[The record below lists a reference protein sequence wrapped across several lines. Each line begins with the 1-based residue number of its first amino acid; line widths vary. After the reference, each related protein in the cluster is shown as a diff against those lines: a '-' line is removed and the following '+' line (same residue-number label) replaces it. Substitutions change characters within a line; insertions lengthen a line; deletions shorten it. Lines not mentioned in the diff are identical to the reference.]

1 MLRSVIPWI
10 AYFLLVAQAAGEET
24 IFPYKACITADDVYV
39 RSGPGQTYYPTDK
52 LQEGDEVEVYRHDP
66 GGWYAIRPPEGSFTW
81 VSGKYL
87 TQGGNNLAV
96 ATEDGVAARVGSRF
110 SDIRDVIQV
119 RLHKG
124 EVIEL
129 LDVKEVGTGPN
140 RQTWYKI
147 APPSGEFRWVFGK
160 YVDADYRAS
169 GVRRTRAAAGAETGR
184 EAAAEI
190 GTAGEIEV
198 TSASDAHDAPARAV
212 SYEDEEVSP
221 GVERGGELPP
231 LDPSPRDDRRFDE
244 PTAADH
250 EPEATDADPAEAYDF
265 HYEPEVRR
273 KLTPEEYR
281 NELGK
286 LDLELSTMVVEEP
299 TVWAFG
305 DLRLAAEG
313 LKRQAQTAV
322 ERGLV
327 KVLLTKIDRFE
338 RIKSHYATLST
349 FRREVDL
356 VSSRKGV
363 GPPRLK
369 GSDPFSDGLLARRE
383 SDVAA
388 ASPPASDPTAS
399 PGPGAAPERPAAS
412 GGGFDGVG
420 RLTPVV
426 SQKLD
431 APRYALVDED
441 GEVACY
447 VTPSAGVPLGHYVG
461 QRVGVNGTRGY
472 IPEQR
477 AYHIMAQHVTVLGG
491 GGRMR

>member
-24 IFPYKACITADDVYV
+24 TFPYKAWITANDVYV

-52 LQEGDEVEVYRHDP
+52 LKEGDEVEVYRHDP
-66 GGWYAIRPPEGSFTW
+66 GGWYAIRPPEGSFAW
-81 VSGKYL
+81 VSGKFL

-96 ATEDGVAARVGSRF
+96 VTEDGVAARVGSRF

-124 EVIEL
+124 EVVEL
-129 LDVKEVGTGPN
+129 LDFKEVGTGPN

-160 YVDADYRAS
+160 YVDADYRPSGVRKTRAAS
-169 GVRRTRAAAGAETGR
+169 GVAVAPETAEERAASK
-184 EAAAEI
+184 
-190 GTAGEIEV
+190 GTVPFSLTRKLGQ
-198 TSASDAHDAPARAV
+198 SPARAV
-212 SYEDEEVSP
+212 SYEDEEISP
-221 GVERGGELPP
+221 GAERGGELPP
-231 LDPSPRDDRRFDE
+231 LDPSPRESGRFDDR
-244 PTAADH
+244 TAADR
-250 EPEATDADPAEAYDF
+250 EPEATDPGPGEVYDPR
-265 HYEPEVRR
+265 YEPEEPR

-286 LDLELSTMVVEEP
+286 LDLALSTMVVEEP
-299 TVWAFG
+299 TVWAFE

-313 LKRQAQTAV
+313 LERQAQTAV

-327 KVLLTKIDRFE
+327 KVLLRKIDRFE

-363 GPPRLK
+363 RPPRLK
-369 GSDPFSDGLLARRE
+369 GSDPFSDA
-383 SDVAA
+383 AA
-388 ASPPASDPTAS
+388 ASPPASGTS
-399 PGPGAAPERPAAS
+399 AAPGLPAAA

-431 APRYALVDED
+431 APRYALVGED
-441 GEVACY
+441 GQVACY

-477 AYHIMAQHVTVLGG
+477 AYHVMAQHVTVLQS
-491 GGRMR
+491 GRLR

>member
-1 MLRSVIPWI
+1 MLRSVVPWI

-24 IFPYKACITADDVYV
+24 IFPYKAWIMANDVYV

-81 VSGKYL
+81 VSGKFL

-96 ATEDGVAARVGSRF
+96 VTEDGVAARVGSRF

-124 EVIEL
+124 EVVEL
-129 LDVKEVGTGPN
+129 LDVKEVGTGPD

-160 YVDADYRAS
+160 YVDPDYRPS
-169 GVRRTRAAAGAETGR
+169 GVRTTRAAAAK
-184 EAAAEI
+184 
-190 GTAGEIEV
+190 GTVPFSSTRKSGQ
-198 TSASDAHDAPARAV
+198 SPARAV
-212 SYEDEEVSP
+212 SYEDEEISP
-221 GVERGGELPP
+221 GAERGGELPP
-231 LDPSPRDDRRFDE
+231 LDPSPRESGRFDE
-244 PTAADH
+244 PGAADH
-250 EPEATDADPAEAYDF
+250 ETEAAGSDPAEAYDSR
-265 HYEPEVRR
+265 YEPEVRR

-281 NELGK
+281 NELGR

-299 TVWAFG
+299 TVWAFD

-313 LKRQAQTAV
+313 LERQAQTAV

-327 KVLLTKIDRFE
+327 KVLLRKIGRFE
-338 RIKSHYATLST
+338 RIKDHYATLSS

-363 GPPRLK
+363 RPPRLK
-369 GSDPFSDGLLARRE
+369 GSDPFSDA
-383 SDVAA
+383 AA
-388 ASPPASDPTAS
+388 ASPPASGTSSS
-399 PGPGAAPERPAAS
+399 PGLPAAA

-431 APRYALVDED
+431 APRYALVGED

-477 AYHIMAQHVTVLGG
+477 AYHIMAQHVTVLQS
-491 GGRMR
+491 GRLR